1 MRLSRAAA
9 CRSVASCLLA
19 LTFSAATVA
28 AAPPPTVFD
37 LAAQQKNLITFVAAV
52 KTAGLEQ
59 TLRGAGPVTVFAPT
73 DEAFGKMPAAERAS
87 LLGSPDRLKA
97 LILGLVVNESVVMK
111 DGDTLV
117 NSGWI
122 ATAGGGKLAFGSG
135 DGRQMVGT
143 SHVVNTD
150 LRAANGSITTIDQ
163 VLLPQTTKGLFRLHD
178 GNEVEAVL
186 MEHHGDRNTVC
197 FSSQAGCAYACTFCA
212 TGQAGFTRNLSATE
226 IFDQVRYFARTL
238 AAQGR
243 KVTNLVAMGMGE
255 PFANM
260 DNVMG
265 AVALFN
271 DAKGFGLGHRHITIS
286 TVGLVDKIDRFADER
301 TQVNLA
307 ISLHAATDATRST
320 IMPVNRKFSTGELM
334 AAVERYIAKT
344 NRKVFFEYVMLAGV
358 NDSDDDAREL
368 ARRMRGPLY
377 HVNLIPYN
385 STPDALLR
393 GSDDARIWAFAKILE
408 NAGTAVT
415 VRTPMGR
422 DIAAACGQL
431 RAETQP
437 RAKAS

>member
-1 MRLSRAAA
+1 MQSARDLWFDEKARRAGHENGAALASAHGLKNYRIDQLYHAAA
-9 CRSVASCLLA
+9 KELA
-19 LTFSAATVA
+19 
-28 AAPPPTVFD
+28 
-37 LAAQQKNLITFVAAV
+37 
-52 KTAGLEQ
+52 G
-59 TLRGAGPVTVFAPT
+59 TLDDVT
-73 DEAFGKMPAAERAS
+73 
-87 LLGSPDRLKA
+87 
-97 LILGLVVNESVVMK
+97 
-111 DGDTLV
+111 TLP
-117 NSGWI
+117 
-122 ATAGGGKLAFGSG
+122 KE
-135 DGRQMVGT
+135 
-143 SHVVNTD
+143 
-150 LRAANGSITTIDQ
+150 LRAALGAEGFALDSVQPVVVQRSSDG
-163 VLLPQTTKGLFRLHD
+163 QTTKGLFRLHD

-212 TGQAGFTRNLSATE
+212 TGQAGFTRNLTATE

-238 AAQGR
+238 AVQGR
-243 KVTNLVAMGMGE
+243 KVTNVVAMGMGE

-320 IMPVNRKFSTGELM
+320 IMPVNRKFSTDELM
-334 AAVERYIAKT
+334 AAVARYIAKT

-358 NDSDDDAREL
+358 NDSDEDAREL